1 MSSKSISVLTK
12 AKLREEG
19 VGLSAGTGNTLK
31 NKRVLHRIF
40 DANALS
46 IRPEIQGEYPVITGG
61 RSPYY
66 RG

>member
-1 MSSKSISVLTK
+1 LYLFKISSKSISE
-12 AKLREEG
+12 R
-19 VGLSAGTGNTLK
+19 TGNTLK
-31 NKRVLHRIF
+31 IRGSFTAFF

-46 IRPEIQGEYPVITGG
+46 IRPEIQGEYPVISGE